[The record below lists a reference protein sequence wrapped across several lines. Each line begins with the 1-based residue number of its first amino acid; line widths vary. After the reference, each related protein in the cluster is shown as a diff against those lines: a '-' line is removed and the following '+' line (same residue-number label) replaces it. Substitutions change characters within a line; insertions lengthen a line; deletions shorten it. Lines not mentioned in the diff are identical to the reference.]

1 MSLKRWIPPQLSK
14 YIALQ
19 KVRRKFPNHRI
30 MSGSVSTEIELG
42 QSCWINYDVHIGKSV
57 KLGDYSYV
65 NKGAIIASGEIGKYC
80 SIGAYSFIGLDEHPL
95 NHFSTSPSTYQNQSW
110 DSFTAPP
117 AIGHDVWIG
126 STAVILQGV
135 SVGTGAVIGA
145 GAIVTKDVPPY
156 AIVGGNPAKIIR
168 YRFSEKKRRALL
180 ESEWWNQPQEEL
192 ARFIQKLEG
201 EEA

>member
-42 QSCWINYDVHIGKSV
+42 QSCWINYDVHIGKNV

-95 NHFSTSPSTYQNQSW
+95 NHFSTSPFTYQNQSW

-117 AIGHDVWIG
+117 VIGHDVWIG